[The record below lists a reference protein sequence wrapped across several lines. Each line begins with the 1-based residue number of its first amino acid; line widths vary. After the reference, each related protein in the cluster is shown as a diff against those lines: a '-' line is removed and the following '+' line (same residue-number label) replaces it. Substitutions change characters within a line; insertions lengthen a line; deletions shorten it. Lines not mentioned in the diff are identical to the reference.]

1 MQAIATPAGS
11 DVVPTEEP
19 KKPVKWSYDN
29 EEIIAVWADQGK
41 CLAWMYHRTHKY
53 YANLNAWYTI
63 PAIIFSTI
71 SGTASFAQASLP
83 VEYQV
88 YAPMLIGTINIVIG
102 ILTTIQQYLKIG
114 ELKES
119 NKILAVAWDKFAR
132 NIAIELAKAPD
143 ERLDAGH
150 FLKFSRQEFDR
161 LMESG
166 NAIPSHILRKFK
178 SRFRGKTPEEKE
190 NYDMI
195 NKPDVCDVIVSI
207 NANRHMWF
215 TRRNDFYEPEDPKEY
230 KGSKD
235 GMDSST
241 PTKRHPRIYDHDHN
255 DDDDAGDDYNST
267 RSSFHEFSPLP
278 TPLPTPRDSKIYKKR
293 QDSLQKHRIAAEKE
307 YHVTQQRRTDMK
319 RAAAA
324 AAAADTSADTSTI
337 PKSGMISDMFS
348 FTHTRSAGTNASVKA
363 APSPSSHTQLP
374 KKTPK
379 LSLVN
384 LVNLVAE
391 NTQPVVETDTVLVPA
406 IATNDIEEGIQLE
419 FIEEPS
425 PTEAYTSFLRGSEAT
440 PRLEPTSSVLDPASS
455 PQKSRS
461 DFKVGSDFVAS
472 GPKGTGLRPPS
483 LAPLGSSTKSQ
494 V

>member
-1 MQAIATPAGS
+1 MFLVPFIVRSSVERFLVIFVMMMKSHKRMYIERSDMQPIATVAGS
-11 DVVPTEEP
+11 DSAPSEDP

-29 EEIIAVWADQGK
+29 EEIIAIWADQGK

-63 PAIIFSTI
+63 PAI

-178 SRFRGKTPEEKE
+178 TRFRGKTPEEKE

-215 TRRNDFYEPEDPKEY
+215 TRRNDVYDPEDPKE
-230 KGSKD
+230 SKD
-235 GMDSST
+235 GTDSPI
-241 PTKRHPRIYDHDHN
+241 PTKRRNQIYDHDH
-255 DDDDAGDDYNST
+255 DDDDNDYNST
-267 RSSFHEFSPLP
+267 RSSFHEFSHIP
-278 TPLPTPRDSKIYKKR
+278 TPINSNIYKKR
-293 QDSLQKHRIAAEKE
+293 QDSLQKHRMAAERE
-307 YHVTQQRRTDMK
+307 HYATQQRRSDMK
-319 RAAAA
+319 RA
-324 AAAADTSADTSTI
+324 SAI
-337 PKSGMISDMFS
+337 PKSGNQHNIISDMFH
-348 FTHTRSAGTNASVKA
+348 FATDAITHTRSGPTA
-363 APSPSSHTQLP
+363 ANISTKTSHTHFH
-374 KKTPK
+374 KKTPN

-384 LVNLVAE
+384 LVNLAAD
-391 NTQPVVETDTVLVPA
+391 NTPPVVETDTVSIP
-406 IATNDIEEGIQLE
+406 NDIEEGIQLE
-419 FIEEPS
+419 IIEQP
-425 PTEAYTSFLRGSEAT
+425 PPDTEN
-440 PRLEPTSSVLDPASS
+440 PV
-455 PQKSRS
+455 
-461 DFKVGSDFVAS
+461 
-472 GPKGTGLRPPS
+472 
-483 LAPLGSSTKSQ
+483 
-494 V
+494 

>member
-1 MQAIATPAGS
+1 MQAIATPTGS
-11 DVVPTEEP
+11 DVAPSEEP

-178 SRFRGKTPEEKE
+178 TRFRGKTPEEKE

-215 TRRNDFYEPEDPKEY
+215 TRRNDFYEPD
-230 KGSKD
+230 D
-235 GMDSST
+235 
-241 PTKRHPRIYDHDHN
+241 DHDHKRRHTA
-255 DDDDAGDDYNST
+255 DDGDHHDDYNDDN
-267 RSSFHEFSPLP
+267 SSFPE
-278 TPLPTPRDSKIYKKR
+278 LPTPRDSIYKKR
-293 QDSLQKHRIAAEKE
+293 QQNLQKHRMAVEKKHCRPDHTPRAKE
-307 YHVTQQRRTDMK
+307 KSEWDRFTGVQHRETTKPNHMMSDILQYVSGSNTHTKPPLNLVNLTDVVSDV
-319 RAAAA
+319 AAAA
-324 AAAADTSADTSTI
+324 AVI
-337 PKSGMISDMFS
+337 HP
-348 FTHTRSAGTNASVKA
+348 
-363 APSPSSHTQLP
+363 
-374 KKTPK
+374 
-379 LSLVN
+379 
-384 LVNLVAE
+384 E
-391 NTQPVVETDTVLVPA
+391 
-406 IATNDIEEGIQLE
+406 DIEEGI
-419 FIEEPS
+419 
-425 PTEAYTSFLRGSEAT
+425 
-440 PRLEPTSSVLDPASS
+440 RLEIVEPLTPSSDDLSYVDE
-455 PQKSRS
+455 
-461 DFKVGSDFVAS
+461 
-472 GPKGTGLRPPS
+472 
-483 LAPLGSSTKSQ
+483 LAAQYDHT
-494 V
+494 